1 MLEMV
6 DVTQIAQVLKIAH
19 HKVVHGFELADFTNQ
34 EDGPIGHLPELLG
47 PLKTMIH
54 AATTSFELGR
64 QRSTTVELLIAVLIT
79 VTVILDPS
87 AVASFYLLFF
97 SGSM

>member
-1 MLEMV
+1 MSMLEMV
-6 DVTQIAQVLKIAH
+6 NVTQIAQVLKIAH
-19 HKVVHGFELADFTNQ
+19 HKVVHVFELADFTNQ
-34 EDGPIGHLPELLG
+34 EDGPIGHLPELLL

-64 QRSTTVELLIAVLIT
+64 QRSTTIQLVIAVVVT
-79 VTVILDPS
+79 TVILDPPGS
-87 AVASFYLLFF
+87 EL